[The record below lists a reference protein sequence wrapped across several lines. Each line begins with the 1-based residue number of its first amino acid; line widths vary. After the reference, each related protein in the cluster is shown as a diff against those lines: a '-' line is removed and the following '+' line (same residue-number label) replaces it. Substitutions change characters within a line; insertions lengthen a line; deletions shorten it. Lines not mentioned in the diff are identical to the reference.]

1 MNLTLRR
8 RTGKGFTLIEML
20 LVMVIMSVIVMAL
33 ISYTEERTEALR
45 RDRTVLQIQQIQN
58 AALAYY
64 VSNSTWP
71 NTVNDLQVAGFLP
84 RNVTIVNPWGNNY
97 YMNADDSKGTFAVCT
112 GVEGSTKEE
121 ASALA
126 DILTSRLPSGFT
138 SNEPADTNCSP
149 SMSATVNCNNPLC
162 TVTSFIN
169 IPGQNLNN
177 ARSINFAG
185 MYHNG
190 ACVPVPTCPGA
201 TSGPNSMAPAI
212 MVVPVSVSGVL
223 DSNSRVY
230 PLSSFTAFATPIG
243 TNPPGPPAC
252 FSSALTPCDM
262 TKGGI
267 PSPNGQYW
275 RVCLQVITS
284 DGEVTSFSNPDW
296 GSEAT
301 IMAITRCVPN
311 QEPFGTSFDV
321 WSSD

>member
-8 RTGKGFTLIEML
+8 RKGFTLIEML

-33 ISYTEERTEALR
+33 ISYTEQRTEALR

-64 VSNSTWP
+64 VSNSAWP
-71 NTVNDLQVAGFLP
+71 ASVNELQTAGYLP

-97 YMNADDSKGTFAVCT
+97 FMNADNTRGTFAVCT
-112 GVEGSTKEE
+112 AVEGSTTEE

-149 SMSATVNCNNPLC
+149 TMSSAVNCSNPLC

-177 ARSINFAG
+177 ARSVNFAG

-201 TSGPNSMAPAI
+201 ISGPNSMLPAI

-223 DSNSRVY
+223 DSNSKVY
-230 PLSSFTAFATPIG
+230 PLSSFTAFATVSAP
-243 TNPPGPPAC
+243 NPPGPPAC
-252 FSSALTPCDM
+252 FSSAPTLCDM
-262 TKGGI
+262 SSGGI

-284 DGEVTSFSNPDW
+284 NGAINSITNPNW